1 MCFPIKQLL
10 ATQKL
15 LYVRQKKKMSILE
28 QEIDMGGK
36 INTSADVG
44 EKKRKKLLEKIL
56 VANTRLTMASKNR
69 NTLKKSSSRRKFTK
83 SAGLF

>member
-1 MCFPIKQLL
+1 M
-10 ATQKL
+10 
-15 LYVRQKKKMSILE
+15 RILE
-28 QEIDMGGK
+28 QEIDKGGK

-83 SAGLF
+83 SAGLL

>member
-1 MCFPIKQLL
+1 M
-10 ATQKL
+10 
-15 LYVRQKKKMSILE
+15 RILE
-28 QEIDMGGK
+28 QEIDKGGK
-36 INTSADVG
+36 INTSVDVG

-69 NTLKKSSSRRKFTK
+69 KTLKKSSSRRKFTK

>member
-1 MCFPIKQLL
+1 M
-10 ATQKL
+10 
-15 LYVRQKKKMSILE
+15 RILE
-28 QEIDMGGK
+28 QEIDKGGK